1 MYCTSFYFRICN
13 KGLRQSC
20 FQLSSWTGLSFC
32 HYSHTGAPWPRGAHP
47 AGPQGICCPS
57 PWWEHSLSEVGV
69 GAHPGSAPSVGL
81 AVPHPLRWVGRVWDS
96 RESFRRPCLSGESS
110 LETATPGSGHSNPWK
125 WAQLQQ
131 GLRVNKLC
139 ISLCAFAPAPLLL
152 TDPSL

>member
-1 MYCTSFYFRICN
+1 MFSTLLLDWPVI
-13 KGLRQSC
+13 
-20 FQLSSWTGLSFC
+20 LSLLAHRSPLAQGCPPSRTPRHLLSL
-32 HYSHTGAPWPRGAHP
+32 
-47 AGPQGICCPS
+47 

-110 LETATPGSGHSNPWK
+110 LETVTPGSGHSNPWK

-139 ISLCAFAPAPLLL
+139 ISLCPFAPAPLLL